1 LKRNIFILLGIIL
14 SKILIAQNQL
24 AIPTTLTGTVFNLNI
39 QNGITQFYPGVNT
52 ATYGINGVLL
62 GPTLIIN
69 KGDLVTL
76 NVANNLTGNGNSTT
90 MHWHGLHVAAM
101 NDGGPH
107 QLIKQGETW
116 SPKFKMLNNAGTF
129 WYHPHGLGKTDL
141 HVVKGLTGMII
152 VKDSAEALLN
162 LPRTYGVDDF
172 PLVIQTKAFDVLN
185 QVAIASNMDT
195 SLFVNGTYN
204 PYLNVPS
211 QVVRFRVLNGSSS
224 RTYNLGLSNGQN
236 FYQIATDGGLLDSSL
251 KLTRLV
257 LSPGERAEILVDLTG
272 KTGDKIYF
280 KSFASELPIGIYG
293 ADSVGD
299 LDNILHDYEDNLL
312 NGSDFNILQ
321 LSVAAAN
328 SKPITTIINNLIPY
342 KPFKIADATKYRTF
356 VFDTLRLLPIDAPNR
371 TDGPFGINNATFDI
385 DVVNETVHLN
395 TTEVWTL
402 KNKTLLA
409 HPFHIHD
416 IHFNVIEKNG
426 KAPMPSERGWKDVIL
441 VMPNDSVKFITKF
454 ETFADKITPYMYH
467 CHILHHEDDGMM
479 GSFVVIDTT
488 ATGVFNLEKNSF
500 IVYPNPASNLLFI
513 QLQNTTP
520 FSEVFIQNVIG
531 KIVLKQTIINSK
543 TAEINIADIPAG
555 QYLVRIISDKSE
567 GVYKLI
573 KL

>member
-1 LKRNIFILLGIIL
+1 MKRNIFIIVGIIL
-14 SKILIAQNQL
+14 SKIIIAQNQL
-24 AIPTTLTGTVFNLNI
+24 AIPTTLTGTVFNLNV
-39 QNGITQFYPGVNT
+39 QNGITQFYQGINT
-52 ATYGINGVLL
+52 NTYGINGSLL

-76 NVANNLTGNGNSTT
+76 NVTNNLTGNGNSTT
-90 MHWHGLHVAAM
+90 MHWHGLHVPAM
-101 NDGGPH
+101 DDGGPH
-107 QLIKQGETW
+107 QVIMQGTTW

-141 HVVKGLTGMII
+141 HVVKGLAGMII
-152 VKDSAEALLN
+152 VKDSAESLLN
-162 LPRTYGVDDF
+162 LPRTYGIDDI
-172 PLVIQTKAFDVLN
+172 PIVIQTKAFDLLN

-195 SLFVNGTYN
+195 ALFVNGTYN

-224 RTYNLGLSNGQN
+224 RSYNLGLSNNQK
-236 FYQIATDGGLLDSSL
+236 FYQIATDGGLLDSTL
-251 KLTRLV
+251 MLTRLV
-257 LSPGERAEILVDLTG
+257 LSPGERAEILVDFTG
-272 KTGDKIYF
+272 KINEKIHL

-299 LDNILHDYEDNLL
+299 LDNILHDYDDNIL

-321 LSVAAAN
+321 FNITNAN
-328 SKPITTIINNLIPY
+328 SKPITTIINNLVPY
-342 KPFKIADATKYRTF
+342 KPFKIVDATKFRTF
-356 VFDTLRLLPIDAPNR
+356 VFDTFRLLPIDAPNR

-385 DVVNETVHLN
+385 DVVNETIHLN

-416 IHFNVIEKNG
+416 VQFNVIEKNG
-426 KAPMPSERGWKDVIL
+426 KAPIPSERGWKDVIL

-488 ATGVFNLEKNSF
+488 TSTGITDINFENYFSIF
-500 IVYPNPASNLLFI
+500 PNPTTGLLNINQKDHNKFSVTLFNSTGKIIEETQNVQKLQLNIENYPTGIYFI
-513 QLQNTTP
+513 QIFTDNNLITK
-520 FSEVFIQNVIG
+520 
-531 KIVLKQTIINSK
+531 KIIKQ
-543 TAEINIADIPAG
+543 
-555 QYLVRIISDKSE
+555 
-567 GVYKLI
+567 
-573 KL
+573 